1 MVPLTGGGAS
11 ELVVSGPLLVAL
23 LIAAAAGAVS
33 FFSPCCLPLVPGYL
47 SYVAGMSGGENQP
60 AKNASIP
67 LDEPRNAAGSG
78 QAAQAATA
86 TLTLQTRRQRKSR
99 TIAGAVLFVA
109 GFAVVFT
116 SYGVLFGALGAWLIG
131 YQNVLVRI
139 LGVITIVLGLM
150 FTGVLSRIPLAGRTV
165 RLDYQP
171 RMGLLGAPLVGIL
184 FGLGW
189 TPCIGPTLAAVL
201 TLATSSAD
209 AGRGAALSFAYSA
222 GLGIPFI
229 VAAMS
234 IQKVMASFGWARRHA
249 RAVMRAGGGMLILL
263 GLLQVTGLWLYV
275 MSWLQTFIVGWTV
288 PL

>member
-1 MVPLTGGGAS
+1 
-11 ELVVSGPLLVAL
+11 
-23 LIAAAAGAVS
+23 
-33 FFSPCCLPLVPGYL
+33 
-47 SYVAGMSGGENQP
+47 
-60 AKNASIP
+60 
-67 LDEPRNAAGSG
+67 
-78 QAAQAATA
+78 
-86 TLTLQTRRQRKSR
+86 
-99 TIAGAVLFVA
+99 
-109 GFAVVFT
+109 
-116 SYGVLFGALGAWLIG
+116 LFGALGAWLIG